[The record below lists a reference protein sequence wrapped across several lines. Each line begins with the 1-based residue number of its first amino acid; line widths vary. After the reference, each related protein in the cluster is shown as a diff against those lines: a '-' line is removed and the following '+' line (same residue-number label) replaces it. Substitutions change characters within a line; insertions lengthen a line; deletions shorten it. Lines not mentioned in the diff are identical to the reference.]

1 MKPKSKFQ
9 AQVYELSKAL
19 PLITKVQ
26 KEWAYQHS
34 FEHIGRRNS
43 KGLISCCECGHTFQ
57 GDGELIDNLLGA
69 KCPHCSAKLKVQTT
83 RQRVFKQ
90 TEYFCIVT
98 EKAGFQVLRFFLVKS
113 YCKAGEKAKYSI
125 SEVVQRWISR
135 SGKYATVAKLRNVC
149 VYYCD
154 LWDVSSSLEIRPERD
169 LYNISPV
176 CIYPRMKLI
185 PELKRSGFDGNFYRL
200 SSFDLFHT
208 LLLDSR
214 AETLLKAGQTDLLR
228 YFANGNFSK
237 IDSYFSSVKICIR
250 NCYIIK
256 DASLWRDY
264 IDLLRSFG
272 KDLHN
277 AKYVCPADLKAEHD
291 RYVMKEK
298 ELRER
303 EEKEQRKQKAL
314 EDEAV
319 YNEMKSRFFGIQF
332 SDGEIQVRVLESVEE
347 FMNEGII
354 LHHCVFASSYHLRP
368 DSLILSACIGEKRI
382 ETVEFSLSKMQVIQS
397 RGCANSKTEYH
408 DRIIELV
415 NQNKRVIRKR
425 IAA

>member
-26 KEWAYQHS
+26 MEWAYQHS

-43 KGLISCCECGHTFQ
+43 KGFITCTRCGHNWK

-69 KCPHCSAKLKVQTT
+69 KCPECSTELKVQTT

-113 YCKAGEKAKYSI
+113 YCKTGEKAKYSI
-125 SEVVQRWISR
+125 SEVVQRWIAP
-135 SGKYATVAKLRNVC
+135 SGKYATVARLRLMC
-149 VYYCD
+149 VYYSD
-154 LWDVSSSLEIRPERD
+154 LWDVSSSLEIRPERE
-169 LYNISPV
+169 LYNISPI

-185 PELKRSGFDGNFYRL
+185 PEIKRRGFDGNFYRL
-200 SSFDLFHT
+200 SPFDLFHT
-208 LLLDSR
+208 LLSDCR
-214 AETLLKAGQTDLLR
+214 AVTLLKAGQTDLLR
-228 YFANGNFSK
+228 YFTNGNFPK
-237 IDSYFSSVKICIR
+237 IDAYWTSTKMCIR
-250 NCYIIK
+250 NQYFVK

-291 RYVMKEK
+291 RYVMKQK

-314 EDEAV
+314 EDETV
-319 YNEMKSRFFGIQF
+319 FRNMKSRFFGIQF

-347 FMNEGII
+347 FMQEGEAM
-354 LHHCVFASSYHLRP
+354 HTCVYQNDYHLRP
-368 DSLILSACIGEKRI
+368 DSLILSARIGEKRL
-382 ETVEFSLSKMQVIQS
+382 ETVEFSFSKMKVVQS
-397 RGCANSKTEYH
+397 RGTCNQTTEYH
-408 DRIIELV
+408 DRIINLV

>member
-9 AQVYELSKAL
+9 AQVYELSKSL
-19 PLITKVQ
+19 PAITKVQ

-34 FEHIGRRNS
+34 FEHIGRRS
-43 KGLISCCECGHTFQ
+43 AKGLITCLQCGHQWQ
-57 GDGELIDNLLGA
+57 GNGELIDNLLGA
-69 KCPHCSAKLKVQTT
+69 ECPQCSAKLKVQTT

-113 YCKAGEKAKYSI
+113 YCKTGEKAKYSI
-125 SEVVQRWISR
+125 SEVVQRWIAP
-135 SGKYATVAKLRNVC
+135 SGKYATVAKLRLMC

-154 LWDVSSSLEIRPERD
+154 LWDISSQLEIRPERE
-169 LYNISPV
+169 LYNISPI

-185 PELKRSGFDGNFYRL
+185 PELKRSRFDGNFYRL
-200 SSFDLFHT
+200 SPFDLFHT

-228 YFANGNFSK
+228 YFTNGNFSK
-237 IDSYFSSVKICIR
+237 IDAYWTSTKICIR
-250 NCYIIK
+250 NQYFVK

-291 RYVMKEK
+291 HYVKKQKEF
-298 ELRER
+298 LER
-303 EEKEQRKQKAL
+303 EEREQAKQKAL
-314 EDEAV
+314 EAEAIFK
-319 YNEMKSRFFGIQF
+319 EMKSRFFGIQF
-332 SDGEIQVRVLESVEE
+332 TDGEIQVRVLESVEE

-368 DSLILSACIGEKRI
+368 DSLILSARIGEKRI
-382 ETVEFSLSKMQVIQS
+382 ETVEFSLSKMKVVQS
-397 RGCANSKTEYH
+397 RGTCNQTTEYH
-408 DRIIELV
+408 DRIINLV
-415 NQNKRVIRKR
+415 NNNKRVIRKR